1 MNFQIKKTLKSN
13 RYHNTKQTLRMVYLF
28 ARPCRAFK
36 KKLNFLF
43 QIIFFLVCF
52 EFFLML

>member
-13 RYHNTKQTLRMVYLF
+13 RYHNTKQTLRMMYLF

-43 QIIFFLVCF
+43 QIFFFWFVLN
-52 EFFLML
+52 FF